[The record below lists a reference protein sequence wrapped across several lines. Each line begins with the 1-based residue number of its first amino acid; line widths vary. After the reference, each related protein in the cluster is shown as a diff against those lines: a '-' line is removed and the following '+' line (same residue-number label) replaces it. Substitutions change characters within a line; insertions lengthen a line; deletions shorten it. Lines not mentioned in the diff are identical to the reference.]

1 MLCYNDLATLLR
13 EEIHHVYK
21 LTIQKKLKDERVNR
35 HLSLTELAEATGI
48 SSSTL
53 GNYDLSLD
61 YLMGL
66 TENKNHPNTSLHE
79 LHLNDSTV
87 DLLKSGTLN
96 NRLIYEM
103 ICHSGFPR
111 LLADIQICV
120 DRIADMRF
128 HDMNLVLE
136 AAKQTVMEQYST
148 DENDV
153 YMRTLKLGQVSEDM
167 FFKQVIHD
175 DLDMIIKDIR
185 TQHET
190 DKTTTDPETPAN
202 NLIKK
207 FP

>member
-1 MLCYNDLATLLR
+1 MDMNPFNLA
-13 EEIHHVYK
+13 K
-21 LTIQKKLKDERVNR
+21 
-35 HLSLTELAEATGI
+35 LAEY
-48 SSSTL
+48 
-53 GNYDLSLD
+53 YDLSLD

-153 YMRTLKLGQVSEDM
+153 YMRTLKLGQVNEDM

>member
-53 GNYDLSLD
+53 GRYEKEDCMDMNPFNLAKLAEYYDLSLD

-136 AAKQTVMEQYST
+136 AAKQTVMEQYT
-148 DENDV
+148 PQ
-153 YMRTLKLGQVSEDM
+153 TKKM
-167 FFKQVIHD
+167 FICV
-175 DLDMIIKDIR
+175 L
-185 TQHET
+185 
-190 DKTTTDPETPAN
+190 
-202 NLIKK
+202 
-207 FP
+207 

>member
-1 MLCYNDLATLLR
+1 
-13 EEIHHVYK
+13 
-21 LTIQKKLKDERVNR
+21 
-35 HLSLTELAEATGI
+35 
-48 SSSTL
+48 
-53 GNYDLSLD
+53 
-61 YLMGL
+61 MGL

-79 LHLNDSTV
+79 LLLDDSTV